1 MKILYVVT
9 EDWYFHSH
17 RLPLALRAIEDG
29 YDVVIATRIS
39 KYRDL
44 IEQRGI
50 KIINLCCMRRSSLNP
65 LLELLALFELC
76 WIFLKERPDLVHLVA
91 LKPVIYGSLA
101 SRILGVRYK
110 VYALGGLGFIFSSKN
125 RIARILKPVLVWLFG
140 FIFSEPNSI
149 LILQN
154 LDDYSLME
162 GLARVKPRNLRLIP
176 SAGVDM
182 DRYIPSVI
190 PEGVPIAMLASRLLW
205 DKGVGEFVLAAQMLH
220 EQGVSCRFI
229 LVGAPDLENPHS
241 VSTKQ
246 IKEWQTSGAIEWWG
260 RREDM
265 SAVLSQASIVCLPS
279 YYGEGIPKVLVEAMA
294 CARPII
300 TTKMP
305 GCREL
310 VRSDKNGFLVN
321 PRDPAGLAN
330 ALALL
335 LPNKSLCQKMGWE
348 GRRIAVSEYSLL
360 KVVGDTFKVYED
372 LLDK

>member
-9 EDWYFHSH
+9 EDWYFLSH

-29 YDVVIATRIS
+29 YEVVIATRIS
-39 KYRDL
+39 KYRDFF
-44 IEQRGI
+44 EQKGMRVV
-50 KIINLCCMRRSSLNP
+50 NLRCMRRSSLNP
-65 LLELLALFELC
+65 LLELVALFELC
-76 WIFLKERPDLVHLVA
+76 WIFLRERPELVHLVA

-101 SRILGVRYK
+101 SRIVGVRCK

-125 RIARILKPVLVWLFG
+125 RIAKILRPVLVWLFG
-140 FIFSEPNSI
+140 FIFNEKGSI

-162 GLARVKPRNLRLIP
+162 GLARVKSRNLRLIP

-182 DRYIPSVI
+182 DQYLPSEI
-190 PEGVPIAMLASRLLW
+190 PEGAPIVMLASRLLW
-205 DKGVGEFVLAAQMLH
+205 DKGVGEFVSAAKILH
-220 EQGVSCRFI
+220 EQGVSCRFV
-229 LVGAPDLENPHS
+229 LVGAPDPENPHS
-241 VSTKQ
+241 VPIEQ
-246 IKEWQTSGAIEWWG
+246 IEEWKKSGVIEWWG
-260 RREDM
+260 RCDDM
-265 SAVLSQASIVCLPS
+265 SAVLSLASVVCLPS

-321 PRDPAGLAN
+321 PRDPAALAN
-330 ALALL
+330 ALALIL
-335 LPNKSLCQKMGWE
+335 SNKSLCQKMGWE
-348 GRRIAVSEYSLL
+348 GRKIAVSEYSLL
-360 KVVGDTFKVYED
+360 QVVGDTFRLYEY
-372 LLDK
+372 LLGK

>member
-9 EDWYFHSH
+9 EDWYFLSH

-29 YDVVIATRIS
+29 YEVVIATRIS
-39 KYRDL
+39 KYRDFF
-44 IEQRGI
+44 EQKGMRVV
-50 KIINLCCMRRSSLNP
+50 NLRYMRRSSLNP
-65 LLELLALFELC
+65 LLELVALFELC

-101 SRILGVRYK
+101 SRIIGVRCK

-125 RIARILKPVLVWLFG
+125 RIAKILRPVLVWLFG
-140 FIFSEPNSI
+140 FIFNEKGSI

-162 GLARVKPRNLRLIP
+162 GLARVKARNLRLIP

-182 DRYIPSVI
+182 DQYLPSEI
-190 PEGVPIAMLASRLLW
+190 PEGTPIVMLASRLLW
-205 DKGVGEFVLAAQMLH
+205 DKGVGEFVSAAKILH
-220 EQGVSCRFI
+220 EQGVSCRFV
-229 LVGAPDLENPHS
+229 LVGAPDPENPHS
-241 VSTKQ
+241 VPMEQ
-246 IKEWQTSGAIEWWG
+246 IEEWKKSGVIEWWG
-260 RREDM
+260 RCDDM
-265 SAVLSQASIVCLPS
+265 SAVLSQASVVCLPS

-321 PRDPAGLAN
+321 PRDPAALAN
-330 ALALL
+330 ALALIL
-335 LPNKSLCQKMGWE
+335 SNKSLCQKMGWE
-348 GRRIAVSEYSLL
+348 GRKIAVSEYSLL
-360 KVVGDTFKVYED
+360 QVVGDTFRLYEY
-372 LLDK
+372 LLGK

>member
-9 EDWYFHSH
+9 EDWYFLSH

-29 YDVVIATRIS
+29 YEVVIATRIS
-39 KYRDL
+39 KYRDFF
-44 IEQRGI
+44 EQKGMRVV
-50 KIINLCCMRRSSLNP
+50 NLRYMRRSSLNP
-65 LLELLALFELC
+65 LLELVALFELC

-101 SRILGVRYK
+101 SRIIGVRCK

-125 RIARILKPVLVWLFG
+125 RIAKILRPVLVWLFG
-140 FIFSEPNSI
+140 FIFNEKGSI

-162 GLARVKPRNLRLIP
+162 GLARVKARNLRLIP

-182 DRYIPSVI
+182 DQYLPSEI
-190 PEGVPIAMLASRLLW
+190 PEGTPIVMLASRLLW
-205 DKGVGEFVLAAQMLH
+205 DKGVGEFVSAAKILH
-220 EQGVSCRFI
+220 EQGVSCRFV
-229 LVGAPDLENPHS
+229 LVGAPDPENPHS
-241 VSTKQ
+241 VPMEQ
-246 IKEWQTSGAIEWWG
+246 IEEWKKSGVIEWWG
-260 RREDM
+260 RCDDM
-265 SAVLSQASIVCLPS
+265 SAVLSQASVVCLPS
-279 YYGEGIPKVLVEAMA
+279 YYGEGIPKVLVETMA

-321 PRDPAGLAN
+321 PRDPAALAN
-330 ALALL
+330 ALALIL
-335 LPNKSLCQKMGWE
+335 SNKSLCQKMGWE
-348 GRRIAVSEYSLL
+348 GRKIAVSEYSLL
-360 KVVGDTFKVYED
+360 QVVGDTFRLYEY
-372 LLDK
+372 LLGK

>member
-9 EDWYFHSH
+9 EDWYFLSH

-29 YDVVIATRIS
+29 YEVVIATRIS

-44 IEQRGI
+44 FEQKGI
-50 KIINLCCMRRSSLNP
+50 RVVNLRYMRRSSLNP
-65 LLELLALFELC
+65 LLEFAALFELC
-76 WIFLKERPDLVHLVA
+76 WIFLKELPDLVHLVA

-101 SRILGVRYK
+101 SRIVGVRFK

-125 RIARILKPVLVWLFG
+125 RVTKILRPVLVWLFG
-140 FIFSEPNSI
+140 FIFNERSSI

-162 GLARVKPRNLRLIP
+162 RLARVKPRNLRLIP

-182 DRYIPSVI
+182 DQYLPSEI
-190 PEGVPIAMLASRLLW
+190 PEGAPIVMLASRLLW
-205 DKGVGEFVLAAQMLH
+205 DKGVGEFVIAAQMLH
-220 EQGVSCRFI
+220 EQGVSCRFV
-229 LVGAPDLENPHS
+229 LVGAPDPENPHS
-241 VSTKQ
+241 VPMEQ
-246 IKEWQTSGAIEWWG
+246 IEEWKKSGVIEWWG
-260 RREDM
+260 RCEDM
-265 SAVLSQASIVCLPS
+265 SVVLSQASVVCLPS

-321 PRDPAGLAN
+321 PRDPTALAN
-330 ALALL
+330 ALALI

-360 KVVGDTFKVYED
+360 QVVGDTFKLYEY
-372 LLDK
+372 LLGK